1 MEEKFRYFYLF
12 SLEGRP
18 SVELPNK
25 WYDESDHDI
34 VGARDGTDATY
45 LINNG

>member
-1 MEEKFRYFYLF
+1 MEEKFRYFYLL

-25 WYDESDHDI
+25 YESDHDI